1 MAEKKASS
9 WDIYKIIMK
18 ADNPDQR
25 DVWAIIGRIFLMYSS
40 LEFSLKV
47 LHGWL
52 LIGNGQMK
60 NLSDKELKDQTN
72 KLWFFGS
79 MKTSFKQVEDTLR
92 QYCSD
97 DAFMIDELK
106 ELCERRTAFTHDFQV
121 KYGFILKQ
129 VNQATISDEVKKQ
142 YERFVA
148 EDFVL
153 HGVDAWL
160 REQTERI
167 IGEEKM
173 AKLYKDLENEDK
185 DQASTKYFAS
195 KSELRKLMA
204 KL

>member
-106 ELCERRTAFTHDFQV
+106 ELCERKNCFYT
-121 KYGFILKQ
+121 
-129 VNQATISDEVKKQ
+129 
-142 YERFVA
+142 
-148 EDFVL
+148 
-153 HGVDAWL
+153 
-160 REQTERI
+160 
-167 IGEEKM
+167 
-173 AKLYKDLENEDK
+173 
-185 DQASTKYFAS
+185 
-195 KSELRKLMA
+195 
-204 KL
+204 